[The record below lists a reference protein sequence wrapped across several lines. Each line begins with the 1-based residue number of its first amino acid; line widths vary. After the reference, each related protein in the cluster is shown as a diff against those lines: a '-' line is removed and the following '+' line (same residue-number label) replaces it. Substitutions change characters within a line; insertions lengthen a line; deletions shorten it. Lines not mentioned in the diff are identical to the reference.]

1 MRMRPWILSN
11 TSNCWTNTHMSFS
24 SCFSNHFV
32 LPVNIAYLPYCRI
45 ACWAI
50 RSNETTLVESMAL
63 LRCYDA
69 GDQKDTCDSNLNAN
83 KAIKGLGGTSM
94 ADVSQPD
101 FLPLSA
107 KDPTARVPEGVV
119 ERVILVRTTGKW

>member
-1 MRMRPWILSN
+1 
-11 TSNCWTNTHMSFS
+11 
-24 SCFSNHFV
+24 
-32 LPVNIAYLPYCRI
+32 
-45 ACWAI
+45 
-50 RSNETTLVESMAL
+50 MAL

-101 FLPLSA
+101 FLSLSA
-107 KDPTARVPEGVV
+107 KDPAARVPEGVV
-119 ERVILVRTTGKW
+119 ERVILRIVGNAHHLSSINGGTA